1 MSDKDF
7 KVKNKLIVNGL
18 DNTSGVILATNNQ
31 LDSHTLLPTQYGGTG
46 TTTSPAS
53 GQILYSTSGATYAP
67 TDLSSLV
74 IPTTFSN
81 DAPSSP
87 VTGQVWIEADSDATA
102 FDTNIIRR
110 QAFTATAGQTVFTT
124 TVPFI
129 DTYEQVFYNGVLIL
143 RTTDYTTS
151 NSNTITLVSA
161 AAVNDII
168 EVLTVTNLNSVNTYT
183 QAEINSAILVAV
195 PSQTGNNGKYLTTD
209 GSLTSWGT
217 ISGYSAPTLGSTS
230 IASGATVTTVA
241 GLTLTAPTLTGTV
254 TASGDINLSAVGGP
268 GSLIDELTLIL
279 MGAI

>member
-1 MSDKDF
+1 LSDKDF

-168 EVLTVTNLNSVNTYT
+168 EVITVTNLNSVNTYT